1 MKRLIS
7 FIICMLMLLSLVP
20 ATAFAEDA
28 ASEDDA
34 AYDLPEAGDSVNIL
48 GTGKAEEA
56 RRKKVQSAECKVQ
69 S

>member
-1 MKRLIS
+1 MKKIIS

-20 ATAFAEDA
+20 AAVFAEDIENA
-28 ASEDDA
+28 TAH
-34 AYDLPEAGDSVNIL
+34 DLPEAGDSVNIL